1 MSFLFY
7 TRFPTGQVVI
17 TPGASDL
24 LAQNEQNPLEFIER
38 HTRLDQGNLCEDDWN
53 TNFESLIEGSPLF
66 GTRIMS
72 SFNTESGDEIWVIT
86 EADRSVTTILLPDE
100 Y

>member
-1 MSFLFY
+1 MSFLFE
-7 TRFPTGQVVI
+7 TKFPTGRVVI

-24 LAQNEQNPLEFIER
+24 LAQNEQNPLEFIEH
-38 HTRLDQGNLCEDDWN
+38 HTSLLRGNLSEDDYTAN
-53 TNFESLIEGSPLF
+53 LHAVNADL
-66 GTRIMS
+66 RIFS

-86 EADRSVTTILLPDE
+86 EHDRSVTKILLPEE

>member
-1 MSFLFY
+1 MSLLFD
-7 TRFPTGQVVI
+7 TKFPTGEVVI
-17 TPGASDL
+17 TLGASDL

-38 HTRLDQGNLCEDDWN
+38 HTNLEKGNLSEDDWEAN
-53 TNFESLIEGSPLF
+53 HHAVGKDL
-66 GTRIMS
+66 RIFS

-86 EADRSVTTILLPDE
+86 EHDRSVTTILLPEE

>member
-1 MSFLFY
+1 MSYLFD
-7 TRFPTGQVVI
+7 TKFPTGRVVI

-24 LAQNEQNPLEFIER
+24 LAQNEQNPLEFIEH
-38 HTRLDQGNLCEDDWN
+38 HTNLDRGNLSDDDYN
-53 TNFESLIEGSPLF
+53 ANLYAVGKAL
-66 GTRIMS
+66 RIFS

-86 EADRSVTTILLPDE
+86 EADRSVTTILLPSE